1 MIYRPKIIII
11 TTFVIHTK
19 KLKMTID
26 INSVVSL
33 NYKLSN
39 HKSGAHIE
47 ETNSENPLV
56 FLFGVG
62 QLMPEFEDNLQGKK
76 AGDKF
81 DFAIESANAYGPYS
95 EDNIV
100 MIPKTV
106 FHTEEGKFNDEEI
119 KVDAV
124 VPMSDNEGNHMRGI
138 VREINEE
145 MVKMDFNH
153 PLAGY
158 DLHFTGDIIAVREA
172 TKDELDHG
180 HVHGEGGHQ
189 H

>member
-1 MIYRPKIIII
+1 
-11 TTFVIHTK
+11 
-19 KLKMTID
+19 MTID

-47 ETNSENPLV
+47 ETNSDNPLV

-106 FHTEEGKFNDEEI
+106 FHTEEGEFNDDEI

-158 DLHFTGDIIAVREA
+158 DLHFAGDILAVREA